1 VSVSP
6 FDSVLLADLLG
17 DGELAPLF
25 GDRAAIAAMIRVE
38 CALARAGAR
47 AGILPRAAAEA
58 IEVGLAGWAPD
69 PGDLAA
75 GTARAGVAVPPL
87 LAAARARLAPEAAH
101 WLHWGATSQD
111 IVDTALALR
120 LATALDILVAR
131 IARLEADL
139 SQAAARWADLPM
151 AGRTRAQ
158 AAAPIAFGDR
168 CAAWA
173 APLADLAA
181 EARALRPRIARI
193 QLGGAVGTNAVLG
206 PRASAVMAALA
217 EELDLVPAPAWHTN
231 RAGPIALGHWCAAAA
246 GAAGKIAGDLLLM
259 GRSESG
265 EARAGSGGG
274 SSTMPQKANP
284 VAAETVVALARY
296 AATLA
301 APMHLAALHAEERDG
316 AAWMLEWL
324 ALPQLVLAAGVA
336 LRHAGDLAASLDP
349 DPDRMRARLV
359 ADGGAVMAEAAVFL
373 LARTRLRAE
382 AEAIVRR
389 ALAER
394 RPDESL
400 ATALARLAPDA
411 ADWESE
417 LRPETVIRRG

>member
-1 VSVSP
+1 MSVSP
-6 FDSVLLADLLG
+6 FDSVLLAGLLG
-17 DGELAPLF
+17 DAEIGPFFSDE
-25 GDRAAIAAMIRVE
+25 AAIAAMIRVE

-47 AGILPRAAAEA
+47 AGILPREAAGA
-58 IEVGLAGWAPD
+58 IEAGLAGWAPA
-69 PGDLAA
+69 PADLAA
-75 GTARAGVAVPPL
+75 GTARAGVPVPPL
-87 LAAARARLAPEAAH
+87 LAAARARLSPEAAH

-120 LATALDILVAR
+120 LAPVLDILASR
-131 IARLEADL
+131 LDRLEGAL
-139 SQAAARWADLPM
+139 SRAAERWAELPM

-168 CAAWA
+168 CAAWG
-173 APLADLAA
+173 APLAELAS
-181 EARALRPRIARI
+181 ELRDLRPRIARI

-206 PRASAVMAALA
+206 SHAGAVMASLA
-217 EELDLVPAPAWHTN
+217 EELGLAPAPPWHSN
-231 RAGPIALGHWCAAAA
+231 RTGPVALAQWCAAIA
-246 GAAGKIAGDLLLM
+246 GATGKIAGDLLLM

-284 VAAETVVALARY
+284 VGAETVIALARY

-324 ALPQLVLAAGVA
+324 ALPQLVLAAGIA
-336 LRHAGDLAASLDP
+336 LRHAGDLVDSLEP
-349 DPDRMRARLV
+349 DPARMRALLE

-373 LARTRLRAE
+373 LARTRPRAE

-394 RPDESL
+394 RPAESL
-400 ATALARLAPDA
+400 AAALARLAPDA
-411 ADWESE
+411 ADWERA
-417 LRPETVIRRG
+417 LRPEALIRRG